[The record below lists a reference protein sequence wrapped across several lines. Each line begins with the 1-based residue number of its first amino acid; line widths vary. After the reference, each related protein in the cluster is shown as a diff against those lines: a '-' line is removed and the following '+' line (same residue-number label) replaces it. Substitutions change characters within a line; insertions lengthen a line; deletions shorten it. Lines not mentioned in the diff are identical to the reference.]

1 MTKVKICGFTE
12 PNNARDAALA
22 GVDAI
27 GLVFYDKSP
36 RNVDIHSA
44 QKIIEALPPFINR
57 VGLFVNANP
66 SFIDEIL
73 CEVPLDT
80 LQFHG
85 DESVLDCAQY
95 QMPFIKSLRVKP
107 DTNVKEIAE
116 NFSSASALLLDSFS
130 PSSYG
135 GTGESFDWSLAC
147 VKISLPIILAGG
159 LTVDNVADAIKQVN
173 PYAVDASSGVESAP
187 GVKDIDMLCEI
198 ISKNNE
204 ALEVLKNKHQVD
216 IRSYPEEVL
225 NELYEISTKVVKELS
240 LSSDFAKEVY
250 NSYTS
255 FHEKTRNWN
264 EISIKSY
271 LNTNK

>member
-1 MTKVKICGFTE
+1 
-12 PNNARDAALA
+12 
-22 GVDAI
+22 
-27 GLVFYDKSP
+27 
-36 RNVDIHSA
+36 
-44 QKIIEALPPFINR
+44 

-130 PSSYG
+130 SSGYG

-187 GVKDIDMLCEI
+187 GVKDIDKI
-198 ISKNNE
+198 E
-204 ALEVLKNKHQVD
+204 AF
-216 IRSYPEEVL
+216 IRH
-225 NELYEISTKVVKELS
+225 T
-240 LSSDFAKEVY
+240 
-250 NSYTS
+250 NS
-255 FHEKTRNWN
+255 
-264 EISIKSY
+264 
-271 LNTNK
+271 

>member
-44 QKIIEALPPFINR
+44 QKIIEALPPFTNR

-187 GVKDIDMLCEI
+187 GVKDIDKI
-198 ISKNNE
+198 E
-204 ALEVLKNKHQVD
+204 AF
-216 IRSYPEEVL
+216 IRH
-225 NELYEISTKVVKELS
+225 T
-240 LSSDFAKEVY
+240 
-250 NSYTS
+250 NS
-255 FHEKTRNWN
+255 
-264 EISIKSY
+264 
-271 LNTNK
+271 